1 MSNLSCSVL
10 FCRKLVFFQQPM
22 SSPPNIVQHN
32 KIKNGLHFR
41 LQKYT
46 FGQIL
51 FRKYTFV
58 EVILGDIKNRWVEKE
73 APL

>member
-10 FCRKLVFFQQPM
+10 FNHKLIF
-22 SSPPNIVQHN
+22 
-32 KIKNGLHFR
+32 LHFR

-51 FRKYTFV
+51 FRKYIFG
-58 EVILGDIKNRWVEKE
+58 EVTLLKIKQET
-73 APL
+73 L